1 MEGDLSGWWRF
12 YSAAERLSVNAI
24 LGTSWLRSLLAK
36 SRTAPIDGR
45 VLERDVAA
53 MLRLDDFDGRSSLL
67 GLSPEQA
74 RLSVARGIRVV
85 GPLRVEGVASE
96 DRMIPGPAG
105 SIHVRVYAPEGLVAP
120 SPGLGYIHGGGWV
133 TGSVETHDGLCRLI
147 ALGAACRVV
156 SVDYR
161 LAPENRFPAAVEDSV
176 AATRWVLENAES
188 LGIDPARVGAAGDS
202 AGGNLSAIV
211 ARKTRNDARH
221 LALQA
226 LLYPA
231 LDGTFAWPSYE
242 SLAEGHMLTKPM
254 CHWYYDH
261 YAQDHDRRDPDL
273 SPFHAPEPSDVPAL
287 VVTSGFDPLRDEGN
301 AYAERLRA
309 AGTKVVHREFSTTV
323 HGFLLMGGALASAR
337 DHTDSVIRDIG
348 MLLRS

>member
-12 YSAAERLSVNAI
+12 YSAAERDALHAV
-24 LGTSWLRSLLAK
+24 LGSASLRDWLGK

-74 RLSVARGIRVV
+74 RLRVARGIRVV
-85 GPLRVEGVASE
+85 APPKPEGVGTE
-96 DRMIPGPAG
+96 DRMIPGPA
-105 SIHVRVYAPEGLVAP
+105 SEIHVRVYTPEGLAAP
-120 SPGLGYIHGGGWV
+120 SPGLVYLHGGGWV
-133 TGSVETHDGLCRLI
+133 TGSVETHDVLCRLI

-161 LAPENRFPAAVEDSV
+161 LAPEHPFPAALDDSL
-176 AATRWVLENAES
+176 AATRWVLSNAES

-202 AGGNLSAIV
+202 AGGNLSALV
-211 ARKTRNDARH
+211 ARKTRPDARH

-242 SLAEGHMLTKPM
+242 SLAEGHFLTKPM

-261 YAQDHDRRDPDL
+261 YAKDHDRRDPDL
-273 SPFHAPEPSDVPAL
+273 SPFHAPEPNDVPAL

-301 AYAERLRA
+301 AYAERLRG
-309 AGTKVVHREFSTTV
+309 AGTKVMHREFSTTV
-323 HGFLLMGGALASAR
+323 HGFLLMGGALESAR
-337 DHTDSVIRDIG
+337 AHTESVIRDIG
-348 MLLRS
+348 ALLRS